1 MSEEEEGAAS
11 PFTRPGFIASA
22 LVVAL
27 VVILGIVVVVTHK
40 GGGRTPATSATA
52 SSGGSDAAS
61 ADSSGSAPPQE
72 AESDSV
78 CGLTGVVMN
87 GTVSQAPQAQWDYI
101 GVFPYPT
108 SDQYGPA
115 ATADEGYRYC
125 FQHSPQGAVFA
136 AATAAAQANNPVSI
150 KEWFAYVTA
159 DGTYHDQILE
169 ENTDADTTTGAR
181 VNSIGFKVLSYS
193 GDSATIDIGFSG
205 LINWNP
211 YVASAVEYLVWQNG
225 DWKLSSET
233 QSPLNLAMIPTLDNY
248 IVWRS

>member
-115 ATADEGYRYC
+115 ATADEG
-125 FQHSPQGAVFA
+125 
-136 AATAAAQANNPVSI
+136 
-150 KEWFAYVTA
+150 
-159 DGTYHDQILE
+159 
-169 ENTDADTTTGAR
+169 
-181 VNSIGFKVLSYS
+181 
-193 GDSATIDIGFSG
+193 
-205 LINWNP
+205 
-211 YVASAVEYLVWQNG
+211 
-225 DWKLSSET
+225 
-233 QSPLNLAMIPTLDNY
+233 
-248 IVWRS
+248 

>member
-136 AATAAAQANNPVSI
+136 AATAAAQATRMALPALMASHPL
-150 KEWFAYVTA
+150 A
-159 DGTYHDQILE
+159 
-169 ENTDADTTTGAR
+169 AR
-181 VNSIGFKVLSYS
+181 
-193 GDSATIDIGFSG
+193 
-205 LINWNP
+205 
-211 YVASAVEYLVWQNG
+211 
-225 DWKLSSET
+225 
-233 QSPLNLAMIPTLDNY
+233 
-248 IVWRS
+248 